1 MLAAENGL
9 GVFAVD
15 SGLGVLVAESGLGKV
30 GEADLAM
37 CST

>member
-1 MLAAENGL
+1 MLAAESGL